1 MNPLRSITD
10 ITNIDVNTIR
20 ATKLADFKDALENVK
35 ATVKQED
42 LERFKDWNDKFGSFP
57 MSEDMLKL

>member
-20 ATKLADFKDALENVK
+20 ATNLADFKDALENVK